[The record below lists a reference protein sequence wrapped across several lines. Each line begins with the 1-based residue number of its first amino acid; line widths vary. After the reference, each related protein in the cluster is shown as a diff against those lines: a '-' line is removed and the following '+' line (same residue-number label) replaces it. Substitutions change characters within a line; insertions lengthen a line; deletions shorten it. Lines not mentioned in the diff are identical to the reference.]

1 MLCEKFLNR
10 SRAIFYDVIDFFAG
24 ERISVVFLWRCESVS
39 NMSSVNVYF
48 FENGEKISPFSK
60 ISGYVWKEPKFDF
73 HFKLHLLSASFASL
87 IPVFAF
93 LLTDTYK

>member
-1 MLCEKFLNR
+1 
-10 SRAIFYDVIDFFAG
+10 
-24 ERISVVFLWRCESVS
+24 
-39 NMSSVNVYF
+39 MSSVNVYS

-87 IPVFAF
+87 ILVFAF
-93 LLTDTYK
+93 LLTDTYTSKADKVEQDFTVNFTFLFCFFLLFLRSFSLKRPYLKTVR